1 MVMRFR
7 KSRSLLSK
15 FFRSIYPSLGH
26 YFLFC
31 RARAEYKVFQKLQ
44 AMVPNLLDR
53 VVESEAALANVV
65 ELV

>member
-7 KSRSLLSK
+7 KSRSLLSN